1 MGARWRCCGLSS
13 ARDLI
18 TEDATQHA
26 NAPAG
31 AARLVFKRKVTASFL
46 GYSDWVILKTTIVL
60 SDKIVV
66 STDSDFWDPAHP
78 GDHNYIGKPN
88 AAPSTKR
95 QILKCR
101 CPMVI
106 WCLEERRLQNLN
118 RRTLGLCRSVHNLVG
133 GNSAG
138 RG

>member
-1 MGARWRCCGLSS
+1 MGARWRRCGLSR

-31 AARLVFKRKVTASFL
+31 AARPVFKRKVTASFL

-66 STDSDFWDPAHP
+66 STDSDFGDPAHP

-88 AAPSTKR
+88 AAP
-95 QILKCR
+95 Q
-101 CPMVI
+101 
-106 WCLEERRLQNLN
+106 QN
-118 RRTLGLCRSVHNLVG
+118 VKY
-133 GNSAG
+133 
-138 RG
+138 